1 MIARTMKFLI
11 VLTGLLVISSY
22 LYAQDDQIPVRD
34 DHTIKPPAADL
45 THFMDFGI
53 GLGLDYGGILGVQ
66 IGVAPIKHLTFFAAF
81 GYDLIQVGWQVGI
94 KGLILPKT
102 TKNTFRPFLK
112 AMYGCNSVIVID
124 GFSEYDKVYKGFTV
138 GAGLELRFGKKK
150 QNGFDLDLNVP
161 LRTPDFWEDYN
172 RIQNDPNI
180 AVTMGPQPIAF
191 SVGFHHEF

>member
-1 MIARTMKFLI
+1 MITRTMKFLI
-11 VLTGLLVISSY
+11 VVAGLLMISSY
-22 LYAQDDQIPVRD
+22 LYSQDDQIPVRND
-34 DHTIKPPAADL
+34 QVKRTPATDL

-53 GLGLDYGGILGVQ
+53 GLGLDYGGVLGIQ

-94 KGLILPKT
+94 KGLFLPKT
-102 TKNTFRPFLK
+102 TKHTFRPLLK
-112 AMYGCNSVIVID
+112 AMYGCNSVIVVD

-150 QNGFDLDLNVP
+150 KNGFDLDLNVP

-172 RIQNDPNI
+172 TMQNDPNI
-180 AVTMGPQPIAF
+180 EVTTGPQPIAF
-191 SVGFHHEF
+191 SMGFHHEF